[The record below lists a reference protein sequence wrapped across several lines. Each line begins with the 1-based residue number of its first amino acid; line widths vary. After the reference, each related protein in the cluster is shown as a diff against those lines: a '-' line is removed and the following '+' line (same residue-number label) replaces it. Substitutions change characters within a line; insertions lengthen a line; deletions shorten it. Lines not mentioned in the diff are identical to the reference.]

1 LLSLANTAFLFLALR
16 GLFGKE
22 AKEESEVALGDL
34 GYAIFRLRHVL
45 IVLAIIVVGA
55 IVILLYEGTR

>member
-1 LLSLANTAFLFLALR
+1 MLSLTNTVFLFLALR

-22 AKEESEVALGDL
+22 AKEESEVALADL
-34 GYAIFRLRHVL
+34 GYAVFKLRHVL

-55 IVILLYEGTR
+55 IVILLYEETR